1 MPTVE
6 SKIYNG
12 TVLTADV
19 TATADYDVTKNEG
32 GKNAGVY
39 DVILTLK
46 DAENYKWAD
55 SEEAEKTIPF
65 TVAPK
70 KVELTVDNSTL
81 KGAGSVTFTVDGVC
95 NGDTAKVVCDVDSIK
110 VEGLK
115 ASLPNATIQQTWA
128 AIMNLQAVLFP

>member
-1 MPTVE
+1 ME

-46 DAENYKWAD
+46 DADNYKWAD
-55 SEEAEKTIPF
+55 SEEA
-65 TVAPK
+65 
-70 KVELTVDNSTL
+70 
-81 KGAGSVTFTVDGVC
+81 
-95 NGDTAKVVCDVDSIK
+95 AKQSF
-110 VEGLK
+110 
-115 ASLPNATIQQTWA
+115 
-128 AIMNLQAVLFP
+128 LQLHPRR